1 MKSNLF
7 ATSLFLTALLAFAS
21 TPAFSQNANDFFTG
35 GSVPGGGGQAA
46 AEQAAAN
53 AQTNSAPAGDYTAD
67 EKRMQKKYQA
77 NLAAAQSLVQK
88 GERMMKDGENK
99 KLTKVYKKGKILK
112 EIGEKRVQELK
123 ANNPMAELTGK

>member
-1 MKSNLF
+1 MNNKPSLIALYLAAF
-7 ATSLFLTALLAFAS
+7 LALATN
-21 TPAFSQNANDFFTG
+21 PAQAQNANDFFTG
-35 GSVPGGGGQAA
+35 GSVPGGGGQPA

-53 AQTNSAPAGDYTAD
+53 AQANAPAGDYTAD

-77 NLAAAQSLVQK
+77 NLAAAQQLVQK
-88 GERMMKDGENK
+88 GDKMMKDGESK